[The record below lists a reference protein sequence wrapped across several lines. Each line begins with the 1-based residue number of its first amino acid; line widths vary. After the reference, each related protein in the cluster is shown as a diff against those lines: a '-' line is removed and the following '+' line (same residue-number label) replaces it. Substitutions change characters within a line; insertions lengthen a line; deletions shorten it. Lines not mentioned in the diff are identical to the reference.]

1 MSRDREFEVVLWG
14 ATGFTGALVARHL
27 TDIYGDKL
35 DWAIAGRDRAKLE
48 ALRRD
53 LDMPEL
59 TILQADSG
67 DRASLDAMVARTD
80 VVCTTVGPY
89 ASYGEDLLAACAVA
103 GTHYCDLTGEVQWM
117 ARMIDRYS
125 AAARDSGARI
135 VHTCGFDSIPSDLG
149 TLFLQRAMQQ
159 QYGEYADRVKSRV
172 GRFSGAAS
180 GGTIASMM
188 HMFEEA
194 AGDPEVREAMAN
206 PYSLNPAGERS
217 GPDRPDRNRPVYD
230 EDFQQWSSTFIM
242 AAVNSRVVRRSNALA
257 GYPWGRDFRFD
268 ERQLTGDGRRGRR
281 RAAAICAGTGL
292 TTVAMVVAPVRKLAG
307 RFLPAPGEGP
317 SPEAQR
323 RGHFELLLHGLCSTS
338 GNTLRVRVSGDR
350 DPGYGATSRMLG
362 EAAVCLARD
371 ELDCGGGC
379 WTPATAMG
387 EHLIRRL
394 EQSAGMTFQVLA
406 QE

>member
-1 MSRDREFEVVLWG
+1 MNNKREFEVVLWG

-27 TDIYGDKL
+27 AETYGTDL
-35 DWAIAGRDRAKLE
+35 NWAIAGRNRGKLE
-48 ALRRD
+48 QLRRD
-53 LDMPEL
+53 LEL
-59 TILQADSG
+59 PDLAILEADSN
-67 DRASLDAMVARTD
+67 DRPSLDALAERAA

-89 ASYGEDLLAACAVA
+89 ALYGDDLVAACVAA
-103 GTHYCDLTGEVQWM
+103 GTGYCDLTGEVQWM
-117 ARMIDRYS
+117 ARMIDRHGD
-125 AAARDSGARI
+125 AARDSGARI

-149 TLFLQRAMQQ
+149 TLFLQRAMFE

-180 GGTIASMM
+180 GGTIASMIR
-188 HMFEEA
+188 MFEEA
-194 AGDPEVREAMAN
+194 TRDAAVREAMSN
-206 PYSLNPAGERS
+206 PYSLNPPGERS

-268 ERQLTGDGRRGRR
+268 ERQLTGQGGRGRR
-281 RAAAICAGTGL
+281 RAAAICGGTGL
-292 TTVAMVVAPVRKLAG
+292 TTVAMAISPLRKLST

-323 RGHFELLLHGLCSTS
+323 RGHFELFFHGSNAAS
-338 GNTLRVRVSGDR
+338 GNSLRARVSGDR

-371 ELDCGGGC
+371 ELDCGGGF
-379 WTPATAMG
+379 WTPASAMG
-387 EHLIRRL
+387 DQLVQRL
-394 EQSAGMTFQVLA
+394 EQSAGMTFELLH
-406 QE
+406 ED